1 MAMNHE
7 RTGRE
12 DAAGLASSLSS
23 AVSSSPQ
30 AGPERQ
36 LAGWKR
42 HAWTWLWLALWGPV
56 PALNWLAFLGALRVR
71 ALPPELRWLLLGF
84 LGLQLLSAGFTPTPL
99 VGLGVGLLRGL
110 FLIGLVVTGWL
121 LGSARALSALLPGLV
136 AVLITALAYSALHGN
151 LLHSR
156 LSHPSYQMVSL
167 GLAAALTLWLA
178 VFWPR
183 ALGGRARNWIRG
195 GAVLLALTV
204 LLLGGSRAPLM
215 AALLGVAVAAAMT
228 RRRGPTR
235 RTAWKPMALAAL
247 LAGGGA
253 ALWATQAQ
261 ERLPSAAGA
270 HLTQLGL
277 NSRDTYWEEAANVF
291 RASPLGGSG
300 VGQLGS
306 RVLSTQENCFQ
317 GGQTQTVGCPAWMLK
332 LGAQPW
338 FAPAR
343 KLSWLAHNVA
353 LQNLAETG
361 VVGAAGYFLVLGLVV
376 AAAFATRRPLLIA
389 AVTGYSVVNLF
400 DNSTM
405 LPSLAVSE
413 VFWLVGGVA
422 LREVY
427 RQGVWPGQVRSG
439 RTRFHSTVAGRASV
453 WGGGLLLVSLVPV
466 LLPYLIPS
474 SAVPPA
480 LLALNVARSGAVE
493 GQTTLHLG
501 LGSLPGPVRLRLER
515 CAPVCGVERV
525 QDIAPDSRLEW
536 WGALPFPELSPGTTL
551 KLQVLPPETSLLSAR
566 PLGEFVWQGP

>member
-1 MAMNHE
+1 MVMNHTLTE
-7 RTGRE
+7 RE
-12 DAAGLASSLSS
+12 DAEGLASSL
-23 AVSSSPQ
+23 SSSPQ
-30 AGPERQ
+30 AGPEQQ
-36 LAGWKR
+36 LAGHRSRRWV
-42 HAWTWLWLALWGPV
+42 WIWLALWGPV
-56 PALNWLAFLGALRVR
+56 PALNWLGVLGAFRLR

-84 LGLQLLSAGFTPTPL
+84 LGLQLLSAGFTPEPL
-99 VGLGVGLLRGL
+99 FGLGIGLLRGL

-121 LGSARALSALLPGLV
+121 LGSARALSALLPGLST
-136 AVLITALAYSALHGN
+136 VLITALAYSALHGN

-178 VFWPR
+178 AFWPR
-183 ALGGRARNWIRG
+183 ALGGRWSNWIRG
-195 GAVLLALTV
+195 AATLLALTV
-204 LLLGGSRAPLM
+204 LLLGGSRAPLL
-215 AALLGVAVAAAMT
+215 AALLGVVVAAALA
-228 RRRGPTR
+228 RRRWPTWGKV
-235 RTAWKPMALAAL
+235 WKPVAVAVL
-247 LAGGGA
+247 LGAGG
-253 ALWATQAQ
+253 ALWVTQGQ
-261 ERLPSAAGA
+261 QRVPTSAAGA

-306 RVLSTQENCFQ
+306 RVISTQENCFQ
-317 GGQTQTVGCPAWMLK
+317 GWQTQTVGCPAWMVR

-361 VVGAAGYFLVLGLVV
+361 VLGTAGYFLVLGLVV
-376 AAAFATRRPLLIA
+376 AAAFASRRPLLIA
-389 AVTGYSVVNLF
+389 VATGYSVVNLF

-413 VFWLVGGVA
+413 VFWLAGGVA

-427 RQGVWPGQVRSG
+427 AQRAWSG
-439 RTRFHSTVAGRASV
+439 WAAAGRASA

-466 LLPYLIPS
+466 LLPYLIPAS
-474 SAVPPA
+474 PNPPT
-480 LLALNVARSGAVE
+480 LLALNVARSGAAE

-501 LGSLPGPVRLRLER
+501 LGGLPGPLRLRLER

-525 QDIAPDSRLEW
+525 QDVTPDARREW
-536 WGALPFPELSPGTTL
+536 WGALPFPELGPGTTL
-551 KLQVLPPETSLLSAR
+551 RLQVLPPETSLLSAR
-566 PLGEFVWQGP
+566 PLGEFIWKGP